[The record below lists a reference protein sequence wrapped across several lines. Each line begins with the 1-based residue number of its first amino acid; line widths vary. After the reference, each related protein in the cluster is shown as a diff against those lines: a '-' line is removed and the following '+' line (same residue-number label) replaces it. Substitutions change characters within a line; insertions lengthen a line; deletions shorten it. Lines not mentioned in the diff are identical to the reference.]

1 MPLFRYVARTQAG
14 ETVRGRL
21 TAESAEAASRTLHAR
36 GQAPI
41 AVALET
47 EAEAPVV
54 THAPLPRLRA
64 AGGRLSG
71 VALARW
77 LRALGAYLLET
88 GSVDD
93 ALRRMA
99 ASGAGSSG
107 SMRALQAAV
116 ARGKPLAE
124 AMAEQP
130 AHFDA
135 LAVELVRA
143 GERSRR
149 LGPACLEAAEVLEKH
164 RPLTFR
170 AIVFGSNLWSYFTIY
185 LPCTLLIALVALL
198 PVALVAGLAWLLR
211 LDPVRRWHGLRY
223 SLPILGPLYRSTCFS
238 RFTQAFAACAVVGV
252 PLATSVELSIRRM
265 GDRQAEATILPRLRS
280 VAHGMKVSE
289 AFRLDPS
296 FPQWVVNV
304 IRTAEETGRMDLA
317 AAKLTDYL
325 QDDTEEA
332 VDRSVGLL
340 LWLLPA
346 LVGLVILALLLL
358 AYLGYAGAIGIDMPG
373 PGEAWRNL
381 WSGRRGAGP

>member
-1 MPLFRYVARTQAG
+1 MPVFRYVARTATG
-14 ETVRGRL
+14 ATVRGTL
-21 TAESAEAASRTLHAR
+21 SAESAEAASRVLHAR

-47 EAEAPVV
+47 EAEGPSPVP
-54 THAPLPRLRA
+54 AALPRLKAPR
-64 AGGRLSG
+64 GRQSG

-77 LRALGAYLLET
+77 LRSLGSYLLES

-99 ASGAGSSG
+99 ASSPDPSGAT
-107 SMRALQAAV
+107 RALQAAV
-116 ARGKPLAE
+116 ARGKPLSD
-124 AMAEQP
+124 AMSEQP
-130 AHFDA
+130 RHFDA

-185 LPCTLLIALVALL
+185 LPCTLSIALVAIL
-198 PVALVAGLAWLLR
+198 PVALVACLAWLFR
-211 LDPVRRWHGLRY
+211 LDPVRRWHGMRY
-223 SLPILGPLYRSTCFS
+223 GVPILGPLYRSICFS
-238 RFTQAFAACAVVGV
+238 RFTQAFAACAVAGV
-252 PLATSVELSIRRM
+252 PLATSVELAIRRM
-265 GDRQAEATILPRLRS
+265 GDRQAEATILPRLRG
-280 VAHGMKVSE
+280 VEHGMKVSE
-289 AFRLDPS
+289 LLRLHS
-296 FPQWVVNV
+296 GFPQWVMNV
-304 IRTAEETGRMDLA
+304 TRTAEETGRMDLA

-346 LVGLVILALLLL
+346 LVGLVILIVLLL

-381 WSGRRGAGP
+381 WGGRRGAGS